1 MKALGRAET
10 WDLSTSPQSS
20 DLVTLATE
28 LRLPISIVQLL
39 SHRGFQD
46 VAAVRGF
53 LWPRL
58 RELSDPFL
66 LTGMRAAVERIF
78 QALDRQERIVLYG
91 DYDVDGIT
99 SLTLLSRVLQA
110 YGTAPALFLPMR
122 VEEGYGLTADGVA
135 RCLQTHQPQLLIALD
150 CGTSSGDRIAEI
162 EATGV
167 DVLVI
172 DHHEIQHAVPNCR
185 AFVNP
190 KTGSDHRYFCTV
202 GLVFKLCHALLK
214 ERRLPDLDLKQYL
227 DLVAIGTIADL
238 VPLVAENR
246 VLVYHGLKQ
255 LETTQWIGVKALMRA
270 AGINFPVR
278 PDDVGFR
285 LGPRLNAAGRLGLA
299 EAALNLLLTS
309 DEAVA
314 TSLAAELDQQN
325 RARQQL
331 EQQTFDAAC
340 QLLEQDPDFA
350 SHCAIVVGET
360 GWHPGVVGIVA
371 ARLVRQYY
379 RPALVIGFDQE
390 GIGKGSGRSIPGFSL
405 VQALDGCCAALT
417 HYGGHEMA
425 AGFSLPLE
433 QLGVFAGA
441 FRTFAKNTLTPA
453 QLSPRL
459 RIDALVSGNELN
471 YDFLVAH
478 ELLQPFGLGN
488 WQPLLLLQQAV
499 PTGEIKVLKEKHRV
513 FGVRHRGRLLRA
525 IEFNFSTPLPA
536 APWDIA
542 FCLEPAVFRD
552 QIQIQLRVEGIRTS
566 KAA

>member
-1 MKALGRAET
+1 LNSTWNLPAAL
-10 WDLSTSPQSS
+10 QSS
-20 DLVTLATE
+20 DPVTLATE
-28 LRLPISIVQLL
+28 LRLPVSIVQLL
-39 SHRGFQD
+39 ERRGFQD
-46 VAAVRGF
+46 ALAIRSF

-66 LTGMRAAVERIF
+66 LPDMRPAVERIF
-78 QALDRQERIVLYG
+78 QAVDRQERIVLYG

-99 SLTLLSRVLQA
+99 SLTLLARVLRT
-110 YGTAPALFLPMR
+110 YGTAPGIFLPMR

-150 CGTSSGDRIAEI
+150 CGTSSADRIAEI
-162 EATGV
+162 EAAGV

-172 DHHEIQHAVPNCR
+172 DHHEIQHSLPKCR
-185 AFVNP
+185 AFINP
-190 KTGSDHRYFCTV
+190 KIGADHKYFCTV

-214 ERRLPDLDLKQYL
+214 DRRLPDLDLKQYL

-246 VLVYHGLKQ
+246 VLVQHGLKQ
-255 LETTQWIGVKALMRA
+255 LETTQWIGVKALMRV

-299 EAALNLLLTS
+299 EAALNLLMTS
-309 DEAVA
+309 DDAVA
-314 TSLAAELDQQN
+314 ASLAAELDQQN

-331 EQQTFDAAC
+331 EQQTFEAAC
-340 QLLEQDPDFA
+340 RLLEQDPEFA

-379 RPALVIGFDQE
+379 RPALVIGFDVD

-405 VQALDGCCAALT
+405 VRALDGCCHALT
-417 HYGGHEMA
+417 QYGGHEMA
-425 AGFSLPLE
+425 AGFSLPFE
-433 QLGVFAGA
+433 QLPVFAGA
-441 FRTFAKNTLTPA
+441 FREFAKETLSPE

-459 RIDALVSGNELN
+459 QIDALVSGNELDYN
-471 YDFLVAH
+471 FLVSH

-488 WQPLLLLQQAV
+488 WQPLLLLQRAE
-499 PTGEIKVLKEKHRV
+499 PTGEVKILKEKHRV
-513 FGVRHRGRLLRA
+513 FGLRHSGRLLRA
-525 IEFNFSTPLPA
+525 IEFNFDEPLPA

-542 FCLEPAVFRD
+542 FYLEPAVYRD

-566 KAA
+566 GAA